1 MKRHG
6 GALLSS
12 IRIDRTSDRRFSVQL
27 YMALRE
33 LLLSGAFNI
42 GDRMP
47 ATRTLALEIGVSRT
61 TVIDAIDR
69 LVSEGLLESRVGAGT
84 FVSKT
89 LAAQIRLSGSG
100 KGVEG
105 NVATPR
111 LSRMTVRTSHA
122 FTTRSRLPHKSTPFI
137 TALPALDAFPMAQW
151 ARLSARHWRKARD
164 QIAGYGEPFGFGRL
178 RSSIAQQ
185 LNAARGIKCDP
196 EQIFIVNGAQHAFAT
211 IGLMLVNPGEAI
223 WFENPG
229 AVGARNAFLACDARL
244 VPVDIDAEG
253 FCVEDALKKQ
263 SDFRL
268 AFVTPSHQQPLGL
281 VMSLARRLALLQA
294 AKDAD
299 AMIVEDDYDG
309 EFYYGEQ
316 PPPTLKSIDTQE
328 RVIYVGTFSKSLFP
342 SLRLGYILSPKG
354 LVESFERLFT
364 TWQSGAPTFN
374 QAIVADFMDEG
385 IFATHVRTMRQIYK
399 ERYEALV
406 DSSDRIGEWV
416 DLQSTGGGFHTAGFL
431 RTQIEEADIVA
442 AAAAAGITTAAL
454 GRYAIAPY
462 PKTGLVFGFG
472 STPPEDIRTGMETL
486 GRVMNQLGKERQLV

>member
-12 IRIDRTSDRRFSVQL
+12 IRIDKSSDRRFSVQL

-33 LLLSGAFNI
+33 LLLSGAFKP

-84 FVSKT
+84 YVSEA
-89 LAAQIRLSGSG
+89 LAGQGRLSDVAQGPEG
-100 KGVEG
+100 KI
-105 NVATPR
+105 AAPR
-111 LSRMTVRTSHA
+111 LSR
-122 FTTRSRLPHKSTPFI
+122 TTERAASSFAPRSRLPHHSTPFI

-151 ARLSARHWRKARD
+151 ARLSARHWRKERD
-164 QIAGYGEPFGFGRL
+164 HIGGYGEPFGYGRL
-178 RSSIAQQ
+178 REAIAQQ

-196 EQIFIVNGAQHAFAT
+196 EQIFVVNGAQHAFAT

-223 WFENPG
+223 WLENPG
-229 AVGARNAFLACDARL
+229 ALGARNAFLACDARL

-253 FCVEDALKKQ
+253 FCVEDALAKEP
-263 SDFRL
+263 DFRL
-268 AFVTPSHQQPLGL
+268 AFVTPSHQQPLGS
-281 VMSLARRLALLQA
+281 VMSLSRRLALLQA

-354 LVESFERLFT
+354 LVESFERIFT
-364 TWQSGAPTFN
+364 TWQSGVPTFN

-385 IFATHVRTMRQIYK
+385 FFATHVRTMRQIYK
-399 ERYEALV
+399 ERYEALFEAAGAIR
-406 DSSDRIGEWV
+406 DWV
-416 DLQSTGGGFHTAGFL
+416 DIRPTKSGFHTPGFL
-431 RTQIEEADIVA
+431 KGAFGETEVVEG
-442 AAAAAGITTAAL
+442 AAAAGIRTAPL
-454 GRYAIAPY
+454 GRYAIAPFA
-462 PKTGLVFGFG
+462 KKGLVFGFG
-472 STPPEDIRTGMETL
+472 STPPEDIRSGMETL
-486 GRVMNQLGKERQLV
+486 GRVMSRLGGDRQLV